1 MRYLDKE
8 AIENIAIG
16 AAFLGTG
23 GGGDPYI
30 GKLMALSAI
39 EKNGPVKLYSVEEI
53 ADEDFFIPAA
63 MMGAP
68 SVLVEKFPR
77 GDEFVKVF
85 QKLAQYLGKDKIAGT
100 YPMEAGGVNS
110 MIPIVVAAQLG
121 LPLIDCDGMGRAFPE
136 LQMVTFHLDGISA
149 TPMAITDEK
158 GNIGI
163 FETIDNK
170 WTERLARTATVE
182 MGASALVS
190 LYPTTGAQMKQSGVH
205 HIITLSEKIGEII
218 ASKNK
223 EVKDKL
229 QELLDLVSG
238 FELFQGKIVDVIRE
252 TKGGFNLG
260 KMNLEG
266 IDANKEEQMKVH
278 FQNENL
284 IAEKN
289 EQVIAMT
296 PDLICLVDYETL
308 LPVTTESLKYG
319 KRVRVIG
326 LPANEKWR
334 TAKGIET
341 AGPKYFGYDYDYE
354 PIEAIVKKEVAKH
367 V

>member
-1 MRYLDKE
+1 MRYIDKE
-8 AIENIAIG
+8 AIEHIAIG

-30 GKLMALSAI
+30 GKMMALSAI
-39 EKNGPVKLYSVEEI
+39 EKNGPVKLYSVDEI
-53 ADEDFFIPAA
+53 EDGDFFIPAA

-85 QKLAQYLGKDKIAGT
+85 QKLAKYIGKEKITGT

-110 MIPIVVAAQLG
+110 MIPIVVAAQLDI
-121 LPLIDCDGMGRAFPE
+121 PLIDCDGMGRAFPE
-136 LQMVTFHLDGISA
+136 LQMVTFNLDGISA

-170 WTERLARTATVE
+170 WTERIARSATVE
-182 MGASALVS
+182 MGASSLVS
-190 LYPTTGAQMKQSGVH
+190 LYPTTGDQIKQSGVH

-218 ASKNK
+218 ATKSRN
-223 EVKDKL
+223 VKDKL
-229 QELLDLVSG
+229 HELLQLVSG
-238 FELFQGKIVDVIRE
+238 YELFQGKIVDVIRE

-266 IDANKEEQMKVH
+266 MEVNKNDTMKVH

-284 IAEKN
+284 IAQKN
-289 EQVIAMT
+289 DQVVAMT

-326 LPANEKWR
+326 LPAHEKWR
-334 TAKGIET
+334 TDKGIET
-341 AGPKYFGYDYDYE
+341 VGPKYFGYDYDYA
-354 PIEAIVKKEVAKH
+354 PIEELVKKVVVEH

>member
-1 MRYLDKE
+1 MRYLDKA

-30 GKLMALSAI
+30 GKLMAISAI
-39 EKNGPVKLYSVEEI
+39 EKNGPVRLYSVDEI
-53 ADEDFFIPAA
+53 ADEDFFIPTA

-68 SVLVEKFPR
+68 SVSSEKFPN
-77 GDEFVKVF
+77 GSEFVKVF
-85 QKLAQYLGKDKIAGT
+85 QKLSQYLGKENIAGT

-121 LPLIDCDGMGRAFPE
+121 LPLVDCDGMGRAFPE
-136 LQMVTFHLDGISA
+136 LQMVTFNLDGISA

-163 FETIDNK
+163 FETINNK
-170 WTERLARTATVE
+170 WTERLGRSATVE
-182 MGASALVS
+182 MGASSLVS
-190 LYPTTGAQMKQSGVH
+190 LYPTTGAQMKKSGVH
-205 HIITLSEKIGEII
+205 HIVTLSEQIGEII
-218 ASKNK
+218 ASKNRDA
-223 EVKDKL
+223 KDKL
-229 QELLDLVSG
+229 QELLGLVSG
-238 FELFQGKIVDVIRE
+238 YELFQGKIIDVIRE

-266 IDANKEEQMKVH
+266 IEAHKGGNMKVH

-284 IAEKN
+284 IAEKDD
-289 EQVIAMT
+289 QVVAMT

-308 LPVTTESLKYG
+308 TPVTTESLKYG

-326 LPANEKWR
+326 LPAHEKWR
-334 TAKGIET
+334 TDKGIET
-341 AGPKYFGYDYDYE
+341 AGPRYFGYDYDYV
-354 PIEAIVKKEVAKH
+354 PIEELVKKAVADH

>member
-1 MRYLDKE
+1 MRYLDKQS
-8 AIENIAIG
+8 IEHIAVG

-39 EKNGPVKLYSVEEI
+39 EKYGPVRLYSVDEI
-53 ADEDFFIPAA
+53 EDEDFFIPSA

-68 SVLVEKFPR
+68 SVLVEKFPK

-85 QKLAQYLGKDKIAGT
+85 QMLAKYLGREKITGT
-100 YPMEAGGVNS
+100 FPMEAGGVNS
-110 MIPIVVAAQLG
+110 MIPIVVAAQLN

-136 LQMVTFHLDGISA
+136 LQMVTFNLDGISA
-149 TPMAITDEK
+149 APLAISDEK

-190 LYPTTGAQMKQSGVH
+190 LYPTTGAQIKNSGVH
-205 HIITLSEKIGEII
+205 NIVTLSEQIGEII
-218 ASKNK
+218 SSNNRDA
-223 EVKDKL
+223 KDKL
-229 QELLDLVSG
+229 EELLNLTSG
-238 FELFQGKIVDVIRE
+238 YELFQGKITDVIRE
-252 TKGGFNLG
+252 TKGGFNFG
-260 KMNLEG
+260 EMNLEG
-266 IDANKEEQMKVH
+266 IEGNKEEQMKVY

-284 IAEKN
+284 LAKKN
-289 EQVIAMT
+289 GQVVAMT

-326 LPANEKWR
+326 LPAHPKWR
-334 TAKGIET
+334 MEKGIET
-341 AGPKYFGYDYDYE
+341 VGPRYFGYDYDYA
-354 PIEAIVKKEVAKH
+354 PIEELVSKAVAKH

>member
-39 EKNGPVKLYSVEEI
+39 EKNGPVKLYSVDEI

-85 QKLAQYLGKDKIAGT
+85 QKLAQYLGKEQIAGT

-190 LYPTTGAQMKQSGVH
+190 LYPTTGAQMKKSGVH

-223 EVKDKL
+223 EVNDKL
-229 QELLDLVSG
+229 QELLNLVSG

-266 IDANKEEQMKVH
+266 IDANKDEQMKVH

-284 IAEKN
+284 LAEKN
-289 EQVIAMT
+289 EQVVAMT

-354 PIEAIVKKEVAKH
+354 PIEEIMKKEVAEH

>member
-190 LYPTTGAQMKQSGVH
+190 LYPTTGTQMKQSGVH

>member
-1 MRYLDKE
+1 MRYLDQA
-8 AIENIAIG
+8 AIEHIAIG

-39 EKNGPVKLYSVEEI
+39 EKNGPVRLYSVKEI
-53 ADEDFFIPAA
+53 EDEDFFIPAA

-136 LQMVTFHLDGISA
+136 LQMVTFNLDGISA

-170 WTERLARTATVE
+170 WTERIARAATVE
-182 MGASALVS
+182 MGASSLVS
-190 LYPTTGAQMKQSGVH
+190 LYPTTGAQLKKSGVH
-205 HIITLSEKIGEII
+205 HIVTLSEKIGEII
-218 ASKNK
+218 ASKDQ
-223 EVKDKL
+223 EVNDKL
-229 QELLDLVSG
+229 ASLLKLIAG
-238 FELFQGKIVDVIRE
+238 YELFQGKIVDVIRE

-260 KMNLEG
+260 KMLLEG
-266 IDANKEEQMKVH
+266 IDGYKEGQMKVH

-284 IAEKN
+284 LAEKN
-289 EQVIAMT
+289 DQVVAMT
-296 PDLICLVDYETL
+296 PDLICLVDFETL

-326 LPANEKWR
+326 LPSHEKWR

-341 AGPKYFGYDYDYE
+341 AGPKYFGYNYDFV
-354 PIEAIVKKEVAKH
+354 PIEELVKKGVAEH

>member
-1 MRYLDKE
+1 MRYLDQA
-8 AIENIAIG
+8 AIEHIAIG

-39 EKNGPVKLYSVEEI
+39 EKNGPVKLYSVDEI
-53 ADEDFFIPAA
+53 ADDDFFIPAA

-85 QKLAQYLGKDKIAGT
+85 QKLAQYLGKEKIAGT

-170 WTERLARTATVE
+170 WTERIARTATVE
-182 MGASALVS
+182 MGASSLVS
-190 LYPTTGAQMKQSGVH
+190 LYPTTGAQIKQSGVH
-205 HIITLSEKIGEII
+205 HIVTLSEKIGEII
-218 ASKNK
+218 ASKDQ
-223 EVKDKL
+223 EVNDKL
-229 QELLDLVSG
+229 QSLLNLAEG
-238 FELFQGKIVDVIRE
+238 YELFQGKIVDVIRE

-266 IDANKEEQMKVH
+266 IESYKNDQMKVH

-284 IAEKN
+284 LAEKN

-326 LPANEKWR
+326 LPAHEKWR

-341 AGPKYFGYDYDYE
+341 AGPKYFGYEYE
-354 PIEAIVKKEVAKH
+354 YTPIEELVKKEVAEH